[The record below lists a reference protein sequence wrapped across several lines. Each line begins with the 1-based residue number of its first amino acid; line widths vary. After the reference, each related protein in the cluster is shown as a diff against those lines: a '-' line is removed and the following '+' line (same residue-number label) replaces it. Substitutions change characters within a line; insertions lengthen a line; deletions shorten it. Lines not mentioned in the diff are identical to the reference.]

1 MSPPFRGGA
10 DFIKLVLYL
19 MFTYVIVTHYGLP
32 LHIIRDLYFTLRSF
46 ATRLVEMIQ
55 YRRATYNMNERYP
68 DATEAELAAT
78 DRTCIICREDMEVG
92 KKVRRRSGPKRI
104 GKRAFAGSSPLWQLC
119 VSCPARSCRA
129 ATSSTCTACARGW
142 SGSRRA
148 RPAA

>member
-1 MSPPFRGGA
+1 LSSFSVRPARCRSAEGGLSIKLTPRICSSPCPVSFRDGA
-10 DFIKLVLYL
+10 DFVKLVLYL
-19 MFTYVIVTHYGLP
+19 MFTYVIVKHYGLP

-92 KKVRRRSGPKRI
+92 KKV
-104 GKRAFAGSSPLWQLC
+104 W
-119 VSCPARSCRA
+119 
-129 ATSSTCTACARGW
+129 
-142 SGSRRA
+142 
-148 RPAA
+148 RPAP